1 MYEQMNTQFLATSK
15 HLAETTLKAHGLAF
29 AGFERVVNVQMKAF
43 QDQLTANTNFFTLA
57 SEVREVEGAKSV
69 GATGLQLVR
78 ESAEKAYATAQEVMT
93 ITAQTGESIGAL
105 VKDVA
110 ETVNAVAVQTA
121 EQAMVEA
128 GNATREAART
138 SERFVKDATNTAKKA
153 R

>member
-1 MYEQMNTQFLATSK
+1 MYEQINTQFLATSK

-29 AGFERVVNVQMKAF
+29 AGFERVINLQMKAF
-43 QDQLTANTNFFTLA
+43 QDQLTANTNFWTLA
-57 SEVREVEGAKSV
+57 SDVREIEGARTVS
-69 GATGLQLVR
+69 ATGMQLVR

-93 ITAQTGESIGAL
+93 ITAQTGESISAL

-110 ETVNAVAVQTA
+110 ETVNQVVAQSA
-121 EQAMVEA
+121 EQAMAEA

-138 SERFVKDATNTAKKA
+138 TERFVKDATNTAKKA